1 MSSLYKLE
9 DYCLF
14 FLDFMGQCKKLGDS
28 NNVEKEIGKMSNAI
42 LYLKE
47 TTNIKHIAHRQQFS
61 DTVLIYFKT
70 TSLSRGDINER
81 LNILIGR
88 IGYIFLQCLVNGMP
102 FRGVGLVGKGVELEE
117 NNFYGPVLL
126 EASKLEKTIPQ
137 YPRVV
142 LTNSIVNYLDDN
154 SSQRLYTDV
163 DGCRCINPLSEK
175 ILEEMKKISSP
186 YKFYKNCLDFIEKEK
201 NEHPDELYISS
212 KYTRLENMF
221 KKFGKNWENQKDE

>member
-28 NNVEKEIGKMSNAI
+28 NNVEKEIVKMSNAI

-47 TTNIKHIAHRQQFS
+47 TTNIKHIIHRQQFS

-70 TSLSRGDINER
+70 VDLSRECVNER
-81 LNILIGR
+81 LNILMGR
-88 IGYIFLQCLVNGMP
+88 IGCIFLQCLAYGMP
-102 FRGVGLVGKGVELEE
+102 FRGVGLVGKGVELEK

-154 SSQRLYTDV
+154 SSQRLYIDV
-163 DGCRCINPLSEK
+163 DGCHCINPLSDK
-175 ILEEMKKISSP
+175 ILEEMKKNAACR
-186 YKFYKNCLDFIEKEK
+186 FYKNCLDFIEKEK
-201 NEHPDELYISS
+201 NEHADNLYIRS
-212 KYTRLENMF
+212 KYTRLENLF